1 MSHSKQTSKIKIGF
15 IESYGDFSIY
25 GVSNKHAAQLAV
37 KEINDGFT
45 LIGGQLNA
53 PGKASFTRSAS
64 TPPSMHARGDKLK
77 FSDKGNDFSL
87 EKVLFAGEDKILVQ
101 SNDDG
106 ILGRQVNLIAPDCQ
120 SQEST
125 LEKLTTELIQKQ
137 QVDMIVGG
145 FASTARERIRPII
158 DYHKQLYFY
167 TSQYEGGVAD
177 KYTFCTGAVCEQQV
191 LPLLQYM
198 VATYGPR
205 IYTIAADYK
214 FGRLTAAWTKS
225 WAPLF
230 GGEVVG
236 EKFPVLGSSKFDD
249 VIASVKKADPDWIMT
264 LIVGEAQ
271 QNYYPQASA
280 ANLKLPMASTINMA
294 SGYEHIRFNPPAL
307 NKMHNA
313 VNYMM
318 EIPTT
323 RNIAFV
329 KRWFNL
335 FPDDVYIG
343 QMAQNTYVSIHLY
356 AKAVRLAGSAN
367 QQDVIKILES
377 GLHIEAPEGS
387 VFLDPATHHVAH
399 YIRLAM
405 ADKCHNIKFIQ
416 EWPNITPW
424 WLQRLGVNLV
434 RNPEYKQYT
443 LEDDPLMSRID

>member
-1 MSHSKQTSKIKIGF
+1 MSHSKQTGKIKIGF

-25 GVSNKHAAQLAV
+25 GVANKHAAQLAV
-37 KEINDGFT
+37 QEINDGFT
-45 LIGGQLNA
+45 LLGGQLNA
-53 PGKASFTRSAS
+53 PGKASFTRSGS
-64 TPPSMHARGDKLK
+64 TPPSIHARGDKLK
-77 FSDKGNDFSL
+77 FSDKGNNLSL
-87 EKVLFAGEDKILVQ
+87 EKVLFSGEDKILVQ
-101 SNDDG
+101 SNDNG
-106 ILGRQVNLIAPDCQ
+106 ILGQRVNLIAPDCQ
-120 SQEST
+120 SQENT
-125 LEKLTTELIQKQ
+125 LEELTTELIRKQ
-137 QVDMIVGG
+137 QVDMVVGG
-145 FASTARERIRPII
+145 FASTTREQIRSVINK
-158 DYHKQLYFY
+158 YKQLYFY
-167 TSQYEGGVAD
+167 TNQYEGGVAD

-198 VATYGPR
+198 TESYGPR
-205 IYTIAADYK
+205 IYTIAADYS

-225 WAPLF
+225 WAPAF
-230 GGEVVG
+230 GGKVIG
-236 EKFPVLGSSKFDD
+236 EKFPDLGISKFDD
-249 VIASVKKADPDWIMT
+249 VIASVKKANPDWIMT

-280 ANLKLPMASTINMA
+280 ANFKFPMASTINMA
-294 SGYEHIRFNPPAL
+294 SGYEHIRFSPPAL

-343 QMAQNTYVSIHLY
+343 QMAHNTYVSIHLY
-356 AKAVRLAGSAN
+356 AKAVRLAGSAD
-367 QQDVIKILES
+367 QQDVIRILES
-377 GLHIEAPEGS
+377 GLHMEAPEGS
-387 VFLDPATHHVAH
+387 VFLDPATHHITH

-405 ADKCHNIKFIQ
+405 ADECHNIKFMQ
-416 EWPNITPW
+416 EWPNINPW

-443 LEDDPLMSRID
+443 LEDDPLI